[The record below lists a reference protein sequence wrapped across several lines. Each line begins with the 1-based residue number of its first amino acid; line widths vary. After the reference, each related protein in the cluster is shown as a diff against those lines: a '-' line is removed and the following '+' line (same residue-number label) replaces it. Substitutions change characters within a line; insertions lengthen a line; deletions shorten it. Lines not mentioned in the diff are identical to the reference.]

1 MPYEY
6 PQPACTTSMI
16 LLRPDLERR
25 EHLSLAPYAVRS
37 EESRGRRHP
46 EAADRYRTAFQ
57 RDRDR
62 VIHSSA
68 YRRLGNKTQVF
79 VNTEGEYYRTRLTH
93 TEEATQIALTV
104 ARGLGLNPELTEAI
118 CRAHDLG
125 HAPFGH
131 AGERAL
137 DRCMGGDGGFEHNAH
152 TQRIVDL
159 LEREY
164 PDFPG
169 LNLSWEVREGIAMHG
184 DAAAR
189 AAGDEFGLLPRP
201 SLEAQVVDLADA
213 IAYGCHDL
221 DDGLAAGLLR
231 WESFDQLEP
240 RWWLDVREVVTAR
253 TATLPP
259 DLARRLLKRT
269 LLNLLVGDLIAVSA
283 AALDDLAPR
292 CADDIRSHPQPLASF
307 SPPVQALRDALHS
320 FLTAHLYRHYHVET
334 MWVKAQRLI
343 AELFAS
349 LDDAPAQLPPAVQE
363 RIGREGTQ
371 RRIIC
376 DYIAEMTDWTAVQ
389 EHRRLFH
396 FDLHVLP

>member
-1 MPYEY
+1 
-6 PQPACTTSMI
+6 MI

-25 EHLSLAPYAVRS
+25 EQLSLAPYAVRS
-37 EESRGRRHP
+37 DESRGRRHP
-46 EAADRYRTAFQ
+46 EAEDRYRTAFQ

-79 VNTEGEYYRTRLTH
+79 VSTEGEYYRTRLTH

-118 CRAHDLG
+118 GRAHDLG

-137 DRCMGGDGGFEHNAH
+137 DGCMADDGGFEHNAH

-184 DAAAR
+184 DATNR
-189 AAGDEFGLLPRP
+189 AAGGEFGTLPQP

-231 WESFDQLEP
+231 WESFDQLAP
-240 RWWLDVREVVTAR
+240 RWWSEVREAVAPR
-253 TATLPP
+253 AATLPP

-269 LLNLLVGDLIAVSA
+269 LLNLLVGDLIEVSA
-283 AALDDLAPR
+283 AALDDLAPPR
-292 CADDIRSHPQPLASF
+292 ADDIRRQPRPLVGF
-307 SPPVQALRDALHS
+307 SPPVQALRDSLHA

-349 LDDAPAQLPPAVQE
+349 LDAAPSQLPPAVQE
-363 RIGREGTQ
+363 RIGPEGSRQ
-371 RRIIC
+371 RIVC
-376 DYIAEMTDWTAVQ
+376 DYIAEMTDRKAVQ

-396 FDLHVLP
+396 FDLQVLP